1 MTRRP
6 VALVAAVVL
15 MAEALG
21 IVWLHWFLGKVVDG
35 QRMSLAGLDPDHM
48 SAGTLALGI
57 GFGLYLF
64 ACGAVLLY
72 SGLRDRAPNRF
83 FRVLLIACAVVHAL
97 LGALTVGLV
106 GWGAF
111 GFMMLVFGLVVLS
124 LIAYGEPGRGRA
136 AKAGAAGRG
145 GVGGTGPGGTVPGP
159 QPPVVPGTP
168 GAV

>member
-1 MTRRP
+1 
-6 VALVAAVVL
+6 

-21 IVWLHWFLGKVVDG
+21 IVWLHWFLGKVVAG

-48 SAGTLALGI
+48 STGTLALGI

-64 ACGAVLLY
+64 TCGAVLLL
-72 SGLRDRAPNRF
+72 SAVRDRAPGRF

-111 GFMMLVFGLVVLS
+111 AFMMLVFGLVVLA

-136 AKAGAAGRG
+136 AKGGAAGAG
-145 GVGGTGPGGTVPGP
+145 GGGAGGPAGPAGAGPTGTVPGP
-159 QPPVVPGTP
+159 QPPFVPG
-168 GAV
+168 GAGPA